1 MSLRCLK
8 TSRITPVHLACIR
21 ADATILNS
29 ILSALRTDSISTIIN
44 LPTKT
49 DRYEN
54 RQNNISFEFCIS
66 LSSFTPLHLAAMNK
80 NGSECLKILLH
91 YDNVNID
98 AKDKSHRTAIM
109 YAILNGI
116 DSNII
121 GKILKTNKYSNEKKT
136 NLITLFRCT
145 HFEMSTF

>member
-1 MSLRCLK
+1 
-8 TSRITPVHLACIR
+8 
-21 ADATILNS
+21 
-29 ILSALRTDSISTIIN
+29 
-44 LPTKT
+44 
-49 DRYEN
+49 
-54 RQNNISFEFCIS
+54 
-66 LSSFTPLHLAAMNK
+66 MNK

-136 NLITLFRCT
+136 NLIALFRCT